1 MAPRG
6 IDWFTS
12 QVFTR
17 TGLTDLPAHLQGH
30 YGVDAFVSRYR
41 RHVTLEE
48 AELTAL
54 PLAIAAR
61 PLTMSI
67 WSLAIGRGT
76 VSKACHDYEAAT
88 QQAQE
93 IASRARQP

>member
-1 MAPRG
+1 
-6 IDWFTS
+6 
-12 QVFTR
+12 
-17 TGLTDLPAHLQGH
+17 
-30 YGVDAFVSRYR
+30 
-41 RHVTLEE
+41 
-48 AELTAL
+48 
-54 PLAIAAR
+54 
-61 PLTMSI
+61 MSI